1 MTFLYLD
8 IETNG
13 LDPFTCDVVTIQVLT
28 ASGRTIIVKN
38 PEQNMDKV
46 EKIKRRLE
54 ANTIVGQNI
63 KFDSKFLK
71 HHFDITMPY
80 VYDTYIAELVLSGGQ
95 LAGRKGASLKDLALR
110 YCGKYLDKEA
120 QTTFVT
126 DKQLTRKQKEY
137 ARDDLAYLPQIMKQQ
152 MAKIELENL
161 GSVINTEMKAIPS
174 LVWLELSGIYIDMEK
189 VNDIRVQALSDL
201 KEARDLLNVELT
213 EETAQQTLFGGFERT
228 KVNLDSPVEM
238 LNALKK
244 KGFNIYSTSE
254 VELAKYGK
262 DPIIKAVLKYREAS
276 KMLSTFV
283 DVLPTRRNPETGRIH
298 ADFNQFG
305 AKSGRFTCRNPNLQQ
320 QPKSYD
326 WRDIFRAEPGN
337 VFVTSDYSQI
347 ELRIIGQVSGD
358 SEFIRAYNE
367 KEDLHSLTASK
378 VFKVPIKEFAK
389 PRPSKQ
395 EKQRSIAKTVN
406 FGIAYGM
413 GPQGLKGNLQKAGI
427 EISDEE
433 AVNIISEFNRAYP
446 SVSRHLNGQANKG
459 LSHLC
464 IRNAAGRLFK
474 FEEPHDGREIGR
486 IKRESKNLPIQSLC
500 ADMVKDAL
508 AVLFFKLEPM
518 GVKFVNTVHDELVFE
533 CKKEQADEVAAIVKE
548 EMEKAGQKYL
558 TSMPC
563 VAEVTVSEVWEK

>member
-1 MTFLYLD
+1 MSTVYLD
-8 IETNG
+8 IETDG
-13 LDPFTCDVVTIQVLT
+13 LDPFTCHVVTIQMLT
-28 ASGRTIIVKN
+28 AEGVFILLQDPTKEAVSN
-38 PEQNMDKV
+38 FAED
-46 EKIKRRLE
+46 LE
-54 ANTIVGQNI
+54 NSLVVGQNL

-71 HHFDITMPY
+71 YHYGITLHN
-80 VYDTYIAELVLSGGQ
+80 VYDTYIAELVLSGGL
-95 LAGRKGASLKDLALR
+95 LAGRKGAALKDLALK
-110 YCGKYLDKEA
+110 YCGKYMDKSA
-120 QTTFVT
+120 QLSFKLGQELT
-126 DKQLTRKQKEY
+126 DGQIEY
-137 ARDDLAYLPQIMKQQ
+137 AKNDLAYLPEIMKQQ
-152 MAKIELENL
+152 LEKIKTERLE
-161 GSVINTEMKAIPS
+161 SVVDTEMKCIPAM
-174 LVWLELSGIYIDMEK
+174 VWLELSGIFIDMEK
-189 VNDIRVQALSDL
+189 VGAIKTQALSDL
-201 KEARDLLNVELT
+201 ENVRNFLEKELT
-213 EETAQQTLFGGFERT
+213 EDTKQVSILSIIGESDTLFNRT

-244 KGFNIYSTSE
+244 KGFDIYSTSE
-254 VELAKYGK
+254 VELSKYGK

-367 KEDLHSLTASK
+367 KEDLHKLTASK
-378 VFKVPIKEFAK
+378 VFDVPLDQVTK
-389 PRPSKQ
+389 
-395 EKQRSIAKTVN
+395 KQRSIAKTVN

-413 GPQGLKGNLQKAGI
+413 QSGGLKGNLQKAGI
-427 EISDEE
+427 ELSNEE
-433 AVNIISEFNRAYP
+433 ADNVISGFNRAYP

-459 LSHLC
+459 LSQLRIH
-464 IRNAAGRLFK
+464 NAAGRLFK

-486 IKRESKNLPIQSLC
+486 VKRESKNLPIQSLC

-508 AVLFFKLEPM
+508 AVLFLRLEPM

-533 CKKEQADEVAAIVKE
+533 CKKEQADEVAVIVKE

-558 TSMPC
+558 TLMPC
-563 VAEVTVSEVWEK
+563 IAEVTVSEVWEKD